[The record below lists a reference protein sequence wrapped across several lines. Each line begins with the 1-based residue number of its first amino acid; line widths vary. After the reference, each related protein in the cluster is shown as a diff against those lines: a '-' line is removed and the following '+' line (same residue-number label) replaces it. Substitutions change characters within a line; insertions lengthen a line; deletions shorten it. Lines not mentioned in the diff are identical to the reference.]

1 MIPTP
6 GHSPG
11 STCFLV
17 HSPTGQR
24 YLFTGD
30 TLYRSADGSW
40 KAGFIPGHNTAEDRQ
55 TMATSIAGL
64 RDLQPDLVIGSAF
77 AGSSGYQEWAMGNRR
92 SIRMVRSG
100 SCCTKAAPPHKEQ
113 FFLRT
118 YKEGVSLR

>member
-40 KAGFIPGHNTAEDRQ
+40 RGGFIPGHNTTEDRQ
-55 TMATSIAGL
+55 TMATSIAG
-64 RDLQPDLVIGSAF
+64 
-77 AGSSGYQEWAMGNRR
+77 
-92 SIRMVRSG
+92 
-100 SCCTKAAPPHKEQ
+100 
-113 FFLRT
+113 
-118 YKEGVSLR
+118 VSLR